1 MSTLTSTFP
10 YSGTMPSSQSQKSVR
25 AIALLHVAKGLA
37 EVHSESSEEFDQD
50 HMVAILM
57 GLYFET
63 AMGPLLGTI
72 AIYAYTHWMM

>member
-10 YSGTMPSSQSQKSVR
+10 YSGTMPSSQSRKSVR
-25 AIALLHVAKGLA
+25 SIALPDVARALA
-37 EVHSESSEEFDQD
+37 EVRSESSEEFDQD

>member
-10 YSGTMPSSQSQKSVR
+10 YSGTMPSSQSRKSVR
-25 AIALLHVAKGLA
+25 AIALPHVTKGLA
-37 EVHSESSEEFDQD
+37 EVPSESSEEFDQD

-72 AIYAYTHWMM
+72 AFFVYSHWMM